1 MEPIN
6 IVFAIISKEIEPMLP
21 YSISEREARWYAD
34 FLNLKKYNIQEFR
47 EEDIDGIAEKNDLVA
62 SEIVPVADGDLF
74 MTEDDLEFVSTTA
87 EDECQQLY
95 MGLKRLKP
103 MIKVIKGKS
112 AKKLLD
118 AIKEFFDERI
128 PSEEF
133 TVDENDPVDRLYERL
148 KLKKFSKTLL
158 RSTRVTR

>member
-6 IVFAIISKEIEPMLP
+6 IVFAIISKEIEPVLP
-21 YSISEREARWYAD
+21 YSINEREARWYAD
-34 FLNLKKYNIQEFR
+34 FLNLKKFYIQEFR
-47 EEDIDGIAEKNDLVA
+47 EEDIEDIAEKNDLVA
-62 SEIVPVADGDLF
+62 SEIVPAGDCGLF
-74 MTEDDLEFVSTTA
+74 ITEDDLEFISTTA

-112 AKKLLD
+112 SRKLLK
-118 AIKEFFDERI
+118 AINDFFEERI

-133 TVDENDPVDRLYERL
+133 TVDENDPVDRLYERI

-158 RSTRVTR
+158 RSTRVTK